1 MRRHGWQIVVFTA
14 FALATTACGS
24 KKKNDEGPARW
35 EAFPVTIYTDPVLV
49 PNAQAQQ
56 DFAEAMSYWERT
68 TGMHLFD
75 YRGTW
80 NGSAYN
86 NGDSVSQNALYLQ
99 SPWSYASNIAAQTV
113 VLSRENKIEG
123 AVIMVN
129 PNTDFCPGDCHGQMS
144 RTSSKKVFAHEL
156 GHFIG
161 LGHNND
167 TGNIMYPDAL
177 PGGEING
184 LQVDVKELA
193 KLVQ

>member
-1 MRRHGWQIVVFTA
+1 MLTA

-24 KKKNDEGPARW
+24 KKKDEGPSRW
-35 EAFPVTIYTDPVLV
+35 ESFPVTIYTDPSLI
-49 PNAQAQQ
+49 PNAQART
-56 DFAEAMSYWERT
+56 DFSEAMAFWERT
-68 TGMHLFD
+68 TGQHLFD
-75 YRGTW
+75 YRGDW
-80 NGSAYN
+80 NGQTYD

-113 VLSRENKIEG
+113 VLSRDSKIEG

-129 PNTDFCPGDCHGQMS
+129 PHTDFCPGDCRGETS

-167 TGNIMYPDAL
+167 TSNIMYPDAL
-177 PGGEING
+177 PGGSLEG
-184 LQVDVKELA
+184 LQVDAGELI
-193 KLVQ
+193 KLVN